1 MINLN
6 VRQFKKFALEF
17 ALAAVTFALTYVID
31 NVASLD
37 LGANVQAMV
46 VLGVQVA
53 LQAVRRIGRDSMAGG
68 PPSA

>member
-6 VRQFKKFALEF
+6 VRQFKKFAIEL

-31 NVASLD
+31 NVASLE

-68 PPSA
+68 RPSA

>member
-6 VRQFKKFALEF
+6 VRQFKKLAVEL
-17 ALAAVTFALTYVID
+17 ALAVTTFALTYVID
-31 NVASLD
+31 NVASLE

-53 LQAVRRIGRDSMAGG
+53 LQYVRRIGRDTLAGE
-68 PPSA
+68 PQPI